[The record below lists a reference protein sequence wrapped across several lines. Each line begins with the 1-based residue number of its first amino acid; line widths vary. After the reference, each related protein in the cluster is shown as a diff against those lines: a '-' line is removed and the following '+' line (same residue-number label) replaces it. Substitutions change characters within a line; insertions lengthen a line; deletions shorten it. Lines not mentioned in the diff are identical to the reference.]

1 MNIKIS
7 VRSLVEFIFRS
18 GDISDSS
25 SGTLSREAMN
35 AGAGFTG
42 SFRKGQGLIIIQR
55 CLSGIQRSLAD
66 I

>member
-25 SGTLSREAMN
+25 SGTLSREAV
-35 AGAGFTG
+35 AGFTG

-55 CLSGIQRSLAD
+55 CRSGIQRSLAD

>member
-35 AGAGFTG
+35 AG
-42 SFRKGQGLIIIQR
+42 SRIHRKGLIIIQR
-55 CLSGIQRSLAD
+55 CRSGIQRSLAD